1 MPIYNC
7 KCCNFSTKLKGD
19 YNRHIKT
26 KKHIESFKSH
36 HLVTPKSPSSHPKVT
51 PKNDSKNYICKY
63 CKSSF
68 KYKQGMY
75 RHIKYT
81 CKKNDDEDLKE
92 LVFLMNEN
100 LENIKTQMKKQ
111 EKKYEKQQNILYA
124 IGINENEGNSV
135 SFIASEKAEEEFNKY
150 ITKQVY
156 IQGNDVVE
164 DDKAYLIDVKKEKAL
179 AKDPN
184 HKRKLPL
191 FIAEKD
197 GRNLYVAP
205 IRGKGLWDA
214 IWAYVSIDEDMVIRG
229 IYFDHKAETPGLG
242 ANIKQ
247 RFFMDDFIGES
258 LLDNEGN
265 FKGVTVSKTN
275 LDPKNEDKYDNE
287 VDAIAGSTIT
297 GDGVTAMI
305 RSDLSLYQPYFNS
318 LNNN

>member
-1 MPIYNC
+1 MALNTEKNTYTLLFAVGLVVIVGTLLAAID
-7 KCCNFSTKLKGD
+7 SSLKD
-19 YNRHIKT
+19 KIRINKI
-26 KKHIESFKSH
+26 
-36 HLVTPKSPSSHPKVT
+36 L
-51 PKNDSKNYICKY
+51 
-63 CKSSF
+63 
-68 KYKQGMY
+68 
-75 RHIKYT
+75 
-81 CKKNDDEDLKE
+81 
-92 LVFLMNEN
+92 
-100 LENIKTQMKKQ
+100 
-111 EKKYEKQQNILYA
+111 EKQQNILYA

-135 SFIASEKAEEEFNKY
+135 NFIAADKAEKEFNKY
-150 ITKQVY
+150 ITKQIY
-156 IQGNDVVE
+156 IQGDKVIE
-164 DDKAYLIDVKKEKAL
+164 DDKAYLIDVKKQKAL
-179 AKDPN
+179 AKDPS

-214 IWAYVSIDEDMVIRG
+214 IWAYVSVDEDMIIRG

-258 LLDNEGN
+258 LLDMQGN

-318 LNNN
+318 LNN

>member
-1 MPIYNC
+1 MAINTEKNTYTLL
-7 KCCNFSTKLKGD
+7 FAIGLVVIVGTLLAAIDASLKD
-19 YNRHIKT
+19 KIRVNKT
-26 KKHIESFKSH
+26 
-36 HLVTPKSPSSHPKVT
+36 L
-51 PKNDSKNYICKY
+51 
-63 CKSSF
+63 
-68 KYKQGMY
+68 
-75 RHIKYT
+75 
-81 CKKNDDEDLKE
+81 
-92 LVFLMNEN
+92 
-100 LENIKTQMKKQ
+100 
-111 EKKYEKQQNILYA
+111 EKQQNILYA

-135 SFIASEKAEEEFNKY
+135 SFIAAEKAEEEFNKY

-156 IQGNDVVE
+156 IQGNHVVE

-184 HKRKLPL
+184 YKRKLPL

-214 IWAYVSIDEDMVIRG
+214 IWAYVSIDEDMIIRG

-275 LDPKNEDKYDNE
+275 LDPKNEDKFDNE